1 MGIIKSILVTLSII
15 LLTSVELMAAPKGSK
30 STARV
35 CYNTS
40 SGTKT
45 PAEDS
50 QSKEIK
56 GWRTAAKKRGMS
68 SNGYLA
74 LIMTSTQRMIVL
86 PPDGKPISY
95 VISTSKFGVGNVEN
109 SNKTPLGWHR
119 VNERIGHGRPVGAVF
134 SSRAFTGK
142 VIPRAQLTRAAS
154 EDMVLTRI
162 MWLEGLEPGKNS
174 GKGIDSHDRCIYI
187 HGTNQEQLLGQPASH
202 GCIRMSNDDVI
213 ELFELTM
220 NNDFYCV
227 IL

>member
-1 MGIIKSILVTLSII
+1 MGIKQIILLSISII
-15 LLTSVELMAAPKGSK
+15 LLSNLELMAAPEKTK
-30 STARV
+30 PHNVAV
-35 CYNTS
+35 S
-40 SGTKT
+40 S
-45 PAEDS
+45 AEKAS
-50 QSKEIK
+50 QNKQIT
-56 GWRTAAKKRGMS
+56 GWRRAAEKRGMS

-74 LIMTSTQRMIVL
+74 LIMTQNQRMILL
-86 PPDGKPISY
+86 PPDGAPKEYI
-95 VISTSKFGVGNVEN
+95 ISTSKFGVGNIEN

-187 HGTNQEQLLGQPASH
+187 HGTNQEQLLGQPSSH
-202 GCIRMSNDDVI
+202 GCIRMFNDEVI
-213 ELFELTM
+213 ELFEMTM
-220 NNDFYCV
+220 NTDFYCV

>member
-1 MGIIKSILVTLSII
+1 MGIIKTILFTLSII

-30 STARV
+30 STTRV

-40 SGTKT
+40 STKPT
-45 PAEDS
+45 AEDS
-50 QSKEIK
+50 QSQQIK
-56 GWRTAAKKRGMS
+56 GWRRAAEKRGMS

-74 LIMTSTQRMIVL
+74 LIMTGTQRMIVL
-86 PPDGKPISY
+86 PPEGAPYEY
-95 VISTSKFGVGNVEN
+95 VISTSKFGVGSTQN

-142 VIPRAQLTRAAS
+142 VIPRSQLNRAAS

-162 MWLEGLEPGKNS
+162 MWLEGLEPGHNS
-174 GKGIDSHDRCIYI
+174 GTGIDSHERCIYL
-187 HGTNQEQLLGQPASH
+187 HGTNQEQLLGLPASH

-213 ELFELTM
+213 ELFERTM
-220 NNDFYCV
+220 NDDFYCV

>member
-1 MGIIKSILVTLSII
+1 MGIKQII
-15 LLTSVELMAAPKGSK
+15 LLSVSIIFLSNFELMAAPGSAK
-30 STARV
+30 PHNVAVHSTEKASQNKRV
-35 CYNTS
+35 
-40 SGTKT
+40 
-45 PAEDS
+45 D
-50 QSKEIK
+50 
-56 GWRTAAKKRGMS
+56 GWRRAAENRGMS

-74 LIMTSTQRMIVL
+74 LIMTQKQRLIL
-86 PPDGKPISY
+86 LSPDGAPKEY

>member
-1 MGIIKSILVTLSII
+1 MGIKQIILLSISII
-15 LLTSVELMAAPKGSK
+15 LLSNLELMAATEK
-30 STARV
+30 
-35 CYNTS
+35 
-40 SGTKT
+40 TK
-45 PAEDS
+45 PQNVAVSLAEKAS
-50 QSKEIK
+50 QNKRID
-56 GWRTAAKKRGMS
+56 GWRRAAEKRGMS

-74 LIMTSTQRMIVL
+74 LIMTQNQRMIL
-86 PPDGKPISY
+86 LHPDGTPKEY
-95 VISTSKFGVGNVEN
+95 VISTSKFGVGNIEN

-162 MWLEGLEPGKNS
+162 LWLEGLEPGKNS

-187 HGTNQEQLLGQPASH
+187 HGTNQEQLLGQPSSH
-202 GCIRMSNDDVI
+202 GCIRMFNEDVI
-213 ELFELTM
+213 ELFEMTM
-220 NNDFYCV
+220 NTDFYCV